1 MGDVVGE
8 VGLEVVSGFECGEF
22 EFGLFVGLVEL
33 YFGVEDC
40 VWVFAHCVCGRGG
53 SCFVPLIFDIFERF
67 YQFCV

>member
-1 MGDVVGE
+1 
-8 VGLEVVSGFECGEF
+8 
-22 EFGLFVGLVEL
+22 LFVGLVEL

-40 VWVFAHCVCGRGG
+40 VWVFGHCVCGQGG